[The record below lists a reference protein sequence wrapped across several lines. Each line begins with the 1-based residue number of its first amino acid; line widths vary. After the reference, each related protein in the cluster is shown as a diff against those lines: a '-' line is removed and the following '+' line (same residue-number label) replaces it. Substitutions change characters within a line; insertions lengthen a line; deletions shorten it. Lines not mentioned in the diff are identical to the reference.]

1 MRKVSKLMS
10 MVLALGAVTY
20 LTSCDPTEPT
30 GPAPSITFTDAEDN
44 VITSISGEVGD
55 EVTFTV
61 TVEAKE
67 GFNALRYA
75 IELGTDST
83 FLEEFTR
90 GSSID
95 SVWKKEIKYT
105 FVEKYVG
112 ESAFLSFIAV
122 DEKSQSRAAQLDVT
136 TTKTS
141 TPINSYTTVLL
152 SAPTGDKTSK
162 TFFSTN
168 TGTTYSRTDIESTA
182 TSVSPNIDFGYY
194 FGGSDKASL
203 AAPASYPSAI
213 YDLVAAKWGTRNA
226 TKFKTATV
234 TAAEFDALTN
244 GEDIVNAWEA
254 VTAAATGSVTKL
266 AANNVLVFQVDS
278 DKPSTLNPGKYGL
291 IKVVSIEGEAGSDGK
306 ITLDVK
312 IQQ

>member
-83 FLEEFTR
+83 FIEEFTR

-141 TPINSYTTVLL
+141 TPITKYTAKLL
-152 SAPTGDKTSK
+152 FAPTGDKTSK

-168 TGTTYSRTDIESTA
+168 TGDTWSLNEVNGSGNN
-182 TSVSPNIDFGYY
+182 SPNIDFGYY
-194 FGGSDKASL
+194 YGKDNKASL
-203 AAPASYPSAI
+203 AAPASFPSNI
-213 YDLVAAKWGTRNA
+213 YDLAAANWGTRNA
-226 TKFKTATV
+226 TGFKKATV

-254 VTAAATGSVTKL
+254 VTTTATGVLNNL
-266 AANNVLVFQVDS
+266 AANDVIVFQVDS